1 MYYFLSKCWRCSKL
15 LVATTLTAASSGT
28 VIYGSV
34 VAAASTAPI
43 VIALGSIG
51 LVGSAVLF
59 FESCRVQADILKA
72 IQKNEQL
79 IADFKQENSAFH
91 SENAVLQQSVR
102 TLESSLKSSAIQ
114 VEKLTS
120 LRQELTAQ
128 LENHQKQFADE
139 KLYFEQRS
147 AQEQAQ
153 FRVQLQS
160 LIATKDQFALENQNL
175 QQALALAQEQTGKLE
190 QLYQSE
196 LARDAANQ
204 AQIAKLKLIVES
216 MQQLL
221 TAVTSQGEHFDNFE
235 QTLDQ
240 RLQEMDK
247 QNNQLVNAVEMMDSL
262 LHDMTN
268 RKFEELDVNADGV
281 VDKIE
286 FYKQW

>member
-235 QTLDQ
+235 QALDQ